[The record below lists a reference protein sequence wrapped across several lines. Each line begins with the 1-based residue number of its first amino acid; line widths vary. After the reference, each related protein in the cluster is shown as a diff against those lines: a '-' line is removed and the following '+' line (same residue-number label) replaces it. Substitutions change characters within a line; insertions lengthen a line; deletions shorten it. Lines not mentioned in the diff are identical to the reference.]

1 MDNQPM
7 PQTLKQ
13 PTIKVSDFE
22 GPLDLLLHLIRR
34 AEMDIYDIQITAI
47 TSQYLNYL
55 HQMQDHQL
63 EVAGEYLVLAATL
76 MSIKSKMLLPNET
89 IDEQELEDQQPED
102 PRQELVDQL
111 LEYKRYKLAA
121 NELKQKE
128 QERQLEFTRE
138 AVAVPAGVVG
148 GVKLAPGIT
157 LDQLQHA
164 FERVIKRK
172 QITQPLTQTVKSET
186 ISITARINE
195 VFQRVMRGAVAFDEL
210 FDQTIVLDDLVTTFL
225 AVLELAKHQAVL
237 VQQTELFSPLTLS
250 VGPRSEEFFHDQ
262 FGTN

>member
-1 MDNQPM
+1 MDNQST
-7 PQTLKQ
+7 PQALKQ

-22 GPLDLLLHLIRR
+22 GPLDLLLHLIRS

-47 TSQYLNYL
+47 TSQYLDYL
-55 HQMQDHQL
+55 RQMQDHQL
-63 EVAGEYLVLAATL
+63 EVAGDYLVLAATL
-76 MSIKSKMLLPNET
+76 MSIKSKMLLPHET
-89 IDEQELEDQQPED
+89 IDEQEPDEQSPED

-138 AVAVPAGVVG
+138 AVAIPAGVVG
-148 GVKLAPGIT
+148 AAKLAPGIT

-164 FERVIKRK
+164 FERVLKRK
-172 QITQPLTQTVKSET
+172 QIAQPLTQTVKSET
-186 ISITARINE
+186 ISITVRIKE
-195 VFQRVMRGAVAFDEL
+195 VFHQVMRGTVMFDNL
-210 FDQTIVLDDLVTTFL
+210 FDQPAGRDDLVTTFM

-237 VQQTELFSPLTLS
+237 VQQTDLFSPLTLS
-250 VGPRSEEFFHDQ
+250 VGPRSEEFAHDQ
-262 FGTN
+262 LGTN